1 MNSLGQY
8 MLNILKSEI
17 TFLLLPNWH
26 FFHLVYILVSGTR
39 PFQFQDVFF
48 SDQEDSDDAMT
59 LIDKKVWWLFA
70 IGFLCGTLD
79 KFFN

>member
-1 MNSLGQY
+1 

-26 FFHLVYILVSGTR
+26 FLNLVYILVSGTR

-48 SDQEDSDDAMT
+48 SDQEDSDDEMT
-59 LIDKKVWWLFA
+59 LIDKKVWWMFA
-70 IGFLCGTLD
+70 IDFLCGNFGQIL
-79 KFFN
+79 